1 MNRFWSLCLGT
12 SLLFLTS
19 CFDMLEEVHLNKDGS
34 GKYAITM
41 DMGGI
46 FSNPFMKEALGEA
59 MKSEGDKMGQN
70 MMEMDTVINFGESA
84 QAKSLSAK
92 EQKLLEQVVMNM
104 KSSEKEGVMKIAM
117 SIDFSSIGQLSEIS
131 KVMKKVGDNQGEG
144 NEMAQM
150 FGGGQFTDFGELFA
164 LKGKKL
170 FSRLPTPSMQGLL
183 DDETKDMMSM
193 LLVGASYKT
202 IYHMPGKVKKST
214 IPNSEIDGST
224 VTVDQSLL
232 DVVNQKVKLDGD
244 IKYK

>member
-1 MNRFWSLCLGT
+1 MEVVPIEASQRAREALNPYIMNRFWSLCLGT

-150 FGGGQFTDFGELFA
+150 FGGGQA
-164 LKGKKL
+164 M
-170 FSRLPTPSMQGLL
+170 SR
-183 DDETKDMMSM
+183 
-193 LLVGASYKT
+193 
-202 IYHMPGKVKKST
+202 
-214 IPNSEIDGST
+214 
-224 VTVDQSLL
+224 
-232 DVVNQKVKLDGD
+232 
-244 IKYK
+244 